1 MMKVRDFL
9 QFLSRPRLEV
19 GMPLS
24 GRDRVKEWFALLLTA
39 VVGCLAV
46 CFVVALSA
54 LLSGGERYASI
65 AWQVCFDEE
74 SLKSLT
80 LPRAGKYVA
89 WGLFVAVAPVFYGL
103 MFRYALGPFDWKRF
117 RVSLGLLL
125 MNVVFML
132 LWLAYKQVFEER
144 VNMMVQYVLYYAVV
158 ALGMAVLYFGVSGR
172 VSVLKRLGEYWEEY
186 FPLFFYASV
195 LLTVFLS
202 PMSIYGWAALL
213 VQGLVLGYAV
223 LRLGF
228 WPSVGLHACLNA
240 LTLLCVALA

>member
-1 MMKVRDFL
+1 
-9 QFLSRPRLEV
+9 
-19 GMPLS
+19 MPLS

-103 MFRYALGPFDWKRF
+103 MFRYALGPFDWKRL
-117 RVSLGLLL
+117 RVSIGLLL
-125 MNVVFML
+125 VSVAFVL
-132 LWLAYKQVFEER
+132 LGLAGERVFEVR
-144 VNMMVQYVLYYAVV
+144 MGVVLRYVLYYAVV
-158 ALGMAVLYFGVSGR
+158 SLGGAIMYVGLVGR
-172 VSVLKRLGEYWEEY
+172 FSIFKQLGKYWEEY

-223 LRLGF
+223 LRLGN
-228 WPSVGLHACLNA
+228 WPSVGMHACLNA

>member
-1 MMKVRDFL
+1 MKVRDFL

-24 GRDRVKEWFALLLTA
+24 GRDRVKEWFVLLLTA
-39 VVGCLAV
+39 VAGCLVV

-54 LLSGGERYASI
+54 LLSGGERYVSI

-74 SLKSLT
+74 SLKTLT
-80 LPRAGKYVA
+80 LPQAGKYVA

-103 MFRYALGPFDWKRF
+103 MFRYALGPFDWNRF

-125 MNVVFML
+125 MNVAFML
-132 LWLAYKQVFEER
+132 LWLTYEQVFEAKMGL
-144 VNMMVQYVLYYAVV
+144 VSQYVLYYVV
-158 ALGMAVLYFGVSGR
+158 VSLGMTFPYIGVAIR
-172 VSVLKRLGEYWEEY
+172 APILKHLERNWEED

-202 PMSIYGWAALL
+202 PMSVYGWAALL
-213 VQGLVLGYAV
+213 VQGVVLGYAV

-240 LTLLCVALA
+240 LTLLCICLA